1 MWRALAYLVLLAVAA
16 FGAVWIADRPGTVT
30 VVWNGYQIGT
40 SLALAIVG
48 VIAAAVVLGFV
59 WAIIRGFIGLPEALV
74 RGSSRAAPE
83 QGLSALAGDD
93 RRGLG

>member
-40 SLALAIVG
+40 SLPSPSSASSSPRSPSASSG
-48 VIAAAVVLGFV
+48 RSSAA
-59 WAIIRGFIGLPEALV
+59 
-74 RGSSRAAPE
+74 
-83 QGLSALAGDD
+83 
-93 RRGLG
+93 